1 VPRFVVLEHQT
12 PQTRHWDFMLETAS
26 ALATWSLAE
35 PPDAAATISARV
47 LPDHRLAYL
56 EYEGPISDSRG
67 SVTRWDHGTYELRR
81 YDRDEVAAVV
91 AGEKLIGEVT
101 LRRATDDPDAW
112 TFSFAPYV

>member
-1 VPRFVVLEHQT
+1 MPRFVVLEHQT
-12 PQTRHWDFMLETAS
+12 PVARHWDFMLETAS

-35 PPDAAATISARV
+35 PPDAAPTIPARM

-56 EYEGPISDSRG
+56 EYEGPISDNRG

-101 LRRATDDPDAW
+101 LRRSTGDPDAW

>member
-12 PQTRHWDFMLETAS
+12 PLGRHWDFMLETAS

-35 PPDAAATISARV
+35 PPDSTPTIAARA

-56 EYEGPISDSRG
+56 EYEGPISDNRG
-67 SVTRWDHGTYELRR
+67 AVTRWDRGTYELRR

-101 LRRATDDPDAW
+101 LRCSADDPAAW